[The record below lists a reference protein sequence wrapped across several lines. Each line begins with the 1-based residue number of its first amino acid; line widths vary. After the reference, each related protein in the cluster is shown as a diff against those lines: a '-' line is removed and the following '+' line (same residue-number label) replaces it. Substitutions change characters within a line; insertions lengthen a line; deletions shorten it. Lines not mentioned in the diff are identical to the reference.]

1 MRLFRYRKVAFPEGW
16 MCLDGDTWE
25 KEGINQ
31 RFTRAVMEMLPYECD
46 DLNADI
52 PIFNMLRGY
61 GVDISDFYE
70 YRGEARTFD
79 IWLPETKDK
88 PLAKKMED
96 VIKVQLT
103 SKPK

>member
-1 MRLFRYRKVAFPEGW
+1 

-25 KEGINQ
+25 KEGISQ
-31 RFTRAVMEMLPYECD
+31 RFSREVMNMLPYNCD

-52 PIFNMLRGY
+52 PIFNMLREY

-70 YRGEARTFD
+70 YRGEPRTFN

-88 PLAKKMED
+88 PLADKMMD
-96 VIKVQLT
+96 VVKVQLA
-103 SKPK
+103 SKGKNDS